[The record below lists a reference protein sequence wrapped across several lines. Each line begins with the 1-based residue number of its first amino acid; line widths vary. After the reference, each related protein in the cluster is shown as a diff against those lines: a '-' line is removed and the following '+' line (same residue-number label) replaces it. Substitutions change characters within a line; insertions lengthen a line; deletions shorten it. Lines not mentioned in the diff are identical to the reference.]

1 MSTYKY
7 VFGPVPSR
15 RLGRSLGVDI
25 IPSKLCTLDCIYC
38 EVGKTDKRGL
48 ARKEYFPTNEI
59 IDEVRHALN
68 EFTQID
74 YVTVT
79 GSGEPTLHKGIG
91 EIIHAIKGMTS
102 VPVAVLTNG
111 TLLYLPEVR
120 ASLLEAD
127 VVSPSLDAVTDDV
140 FQKIDRPNPKL
151 RLQEI
156 IEGMKQFRREYK
168 GKLWIEVLFV
178 KGINDSDD
186 EVQKLKKVLDEIQPD
201 KIHLNTVVRP
211 PTEFFAL
218 PVSENRMREIQQILG
233 EKAEIISSFSLH
245 QKDDKITPHSELIL
259 AALERRPMTSD
270 ELAAAL
276 SVSQENIL
284 QLLHQ
289 LEETKKVREVMFDGK
304 LFYQYENKR
313 F

>member
-15 RLGRSLGVDI
+15 RLGRSLGIDI

-59 IDEVRHALN
+59 IEEARRALN

-102 VPVAVLTNG
+102 VPIAVLTNG

-127 VVSPSLDAVTDDV
+127 VVSPSLDAATEDV

-151 RLQEI
+151 RLQGI

-168 GKLWIEVLFV
+168 GKLWIEILFV

-186 EVQKLKKVLDEIQPD
+186 EVHKLKKALDEIQPD

-218 PVSENRMREIQQILG
+218 PISENRMREIQQILG

-245 QKDDKITPHSELIL
+245 RRDDKITPHSELIL

-284 QLLHQ
+284 QFLHQ
-289 LEETKKVREVMFDGK
+289 LEETKKIREVTFDGK
-304 LFYQYENKR
+304 IYYQYKDK
-313 F
+313 

>member
-15 RLGRSLGVDI
+15 RLGRSLGIDI

-59 IDEVRHALN
+59 IEEARRALN

-102 VPVAVLTNG
+102 VPIAVLTNG

-120 ASLLEAD
+120 ASLLDAD

-168 GKLWIEVLFV
+168 GKLWIEILFV
-178 KGINDSDD
+178 KGINDGDD
-186 EVQKLKKVLDEIQPD
+186 EVQKLKKALDEIQPD

-218 PVSENRMREIQQILG
+218 PISENRMREIQQILG

-245 QKDDKITPHSELIL
+245 HRDDKITPHSELIL
-259 AALERRPMTSD
+259 AALERRPMTGD

-276 SVSQENIL
+276 SVSQDNIL

-289 LEETKKVREVMFDGK
+289 LEETKKIREVTFEGK
-304 LFYQYENKR
+304 KYYQCENK
-313 F
+313 

>member
-218 PVSENRMREIQQILG
+218 PVSENRMREIQQVLG